1 MRGFRLTL
9 FALAM
14 SALAAA
20 VPSHARM
27 GGNLGLGFIAGAPS
41 GISGKLWLGDV
52 NAVDMIL
59 GFSPFSDYVE
69 LRADYVW
76 HEMNLFPVRAG
87 QLPLY
92 YGMGAGMT
100 VSDGGPG
107 LLARGVVGIEYLF
120 PSAPLDVFLEL
131 GPGIRVF
138 PATNLDISAG
148 LGMRFFF

>member
-1 MRGFRLTL
+1 MRG
-9 FALAM
+9 
-14 SALAAA
+14 
-20 VPSHARM
+20 
-27 GGNLGLGFIAGAPS
+27 
-41 GISGKLWLGDV
+41 
-52 NAVDMIL
+52 
-59 GFSPFSDYVE
+59 
-69 LRADYVW
+69 DYVW

-100 VSDGGPG
+100 VNHDGPG

-120 PSAPLDVFLEL
+120 PSAPLDVFFEL

-138 PATNLDISAG
+138 PATDLDISAG

>member
-9 FALAM
+9 IAM
-14 SALAAA
+14 AISAFAA
-20 VPSHARM
+20 VPGHARL
-27 GGNLGLGFIAGAPS
+27 GGNMGLGFIAGAPS
-41 GISGKLWLGDV
+41 GISGKLWLGGI

-59 GFSPFSDYVE
+59 GFNPYNDYLEV
-69 LRADYVW
+69 RADYVW
-76 HEMNLFPVRAG
+76 HEMNIFPVNRG

-120 PSAPLDVFLEL
+120 PSAPLDAFLEL

-138 PATNLDISAG
+138 PATNFDISAG
-148 LGMRFFF
+148 LGMRYFF

>member
-9 FALAM
+9 IALAM
-14 SALAAA
+14 SALAA
-20 VPSHARM
+20 VPGHARL
-27 GGNLGLGFIAGAPS
+27 GGNVGLGFIAGAPS
-41 GISGKLWLGDV
+41 GISGKIWLGGI

-59 GFSPFSDYVE
+59 GFNPYNDYLEV
-69 LRADYVW
+69 RADYVW
-76 HEMNLFPVRAG
+76 HEMNIFPVRAG

-120 PSAPLDVFLEL
+120 PSAPLDAFLEL

-138 PATNLDISAG
+138 PATNFDISAG
-148 LGMRFFF
+148 LGMRYFF